1 MQMTCYSL
9 TASRNFVKE
18 NRRGT
23 PFTRV
28 PSTSSLD
35 VFPGR
40 LLVFRTLRIEPTDV
54 RPAPERDRPT
64 EGCQLAVLY
73 LRPNG
78 SQEGPQRQ
86 GRIPSPVDKPPPPG
100 DHWRERKRPETVPR
114 TWASAHGPLTFLD
127 ALTET
132 RSARGSTGR

>member
-1 MQMTCYSL
+1 
-9 TASRNFVKE
+9 ASRKGVQE

-23 PFTRV
+23 PYT
-28 PSTSSLD
+28 TGLLD
-35 VFPGR
+35 VVPR
-40 LLVFRTLRIEPTDV
+40 RRSWTTLGFANLGIEPTDV